1 MDKYIPNNNVANSA
15 VDYSDWG
22 WYIDIDQVETCKIVP
37 PPPVKNKYDYS
48 INIYDNEID
57 DTTVELD
64 RIKKLLVTDSNTLY
78 EFYKKPSTELFV
90 TVGSFTIINSIM
102 AYIIFFIL

>member
-37 PPPVKNKYDYS
+37 PPPVK
-48 INIYDNEID
+48 
-57 DTTVELD
+57 
-64 RIKKLLVTDSNTLY
+64 
-78 EFYKKPSTELFV
+78 FTER
-90 TVGSFTIINSIM
+90 
-102 AYIIFFIL
+102 